1 MVPKVSVII
10 TIYNREKY
18 IEDCARSLFEQ
29 TLDDVEFLFV
39 DDAST
44 DNSVMILR
52 NLLEDYPKK
61 KAMTKIICLK
71 NNGGRA
77 FARQTGIDN
86 VTGEYVIHVASDD
99 WVDQDMLELLY
110 KTAKETNADIV
121 GCNLTHEYGNY
132 QCVFKQSYSGDV
144 DENIRRLLNGKIFP
158 SLCTSLTRTSLI
170 KDNDIT
176 FPQGID
182 TGEDLLFNLH
192 LYLHADSVV
201 GIDSPSYHYRHTEDS
216 SSFKHT
222 ENSINNLIEVAKR
235 IETLMRKTGN
245 YEKFEDEIQYRKFYM
260 KCTLISTFDNQS
272 NNKMWLKLF
281 PETNNNI
288 WKYNQF
294 SWKRRIELWLAV
306 HNQFWLAI
314 FFQKFLK
321 WQHQLRHFLLIGKNM
336 QV

>member
-52 NLLEDYPKK
+52 NLLENYPKRK
-61 KAMTKIICLK
+61 DLTRVICLES
-71 NNGGRA
+71 NGGRA
-77 FARQTGIDN
+77 VARQIGIDHS
-86 VTGEYVIHVASDD
+86 TGEYVIHVDSDD
-99 WVDQDMLELLY
+99 WIDLDMLEKLY
-110 KTAKETNADIV
+110 ERAKETHADIV
-121 GCNLTHEYGNY
+121 GCNLTHEYENY
-132 QCVFKQSYSGDV
+132 KCVFKQKYSGDV
-144 DENIRRLLNGKIFP
+144 DEDIRRLLNGKIFP

-192 LYLHADSVV
+192 LYLYANSVV
-201 GIDSPSYHYRHTEDS
+201 GIDEPFYHYRHTEDS
-216 SSFKHT
+216 GSFKHT
-222 ENSINNLIEVAKR
+222 EKSINSMIEVAKR
-235 IETLMRKTGN
+235 IEVLMRKTGN
-245 YEKFEDEIQYRKFYM
+245 YDKFEHEIQYRKFYM

-272 NNKMWLKLF
+272 YNELWLKLF
-281 PETNNNI
+281 PETNKNI

-294 SWKRRIELWLAV
+294 SWKRRIELWLAA

-321 WQHQLRHFLLIGKNM
+321 WQHQIRHA
-336 QV
+336 

>member
-52 NLLEDYPKK
+52 NLLENYPKRK
-61 KAMTKIICLK
+61 DLTRVICLES
-71 NNGGRA
+71 NGGRA
-77 FARQTGIDN
+77 VARQIGIDHS
-86 VTGEYVIHVASDD
+86 TGEYVIHVDSDD
-99 WVDQDMLELLY
+99 WIDLDMLEKLY
-110 KTAKETNADIV
+110 ERAKETHADIV

-132 QCVFKQSYSGDV
+132 KCVFKQKYSGDV
-144 DENIRRLLNGKIFP
+144 DEDIRRLLNGKIFP

-192 LYLHADSVV
+192 LYLHANSVV
-201 GIDSPSYHYRHTEDS
+201 GIDEPFYHYRHTEDS
-216 SSFKHT
+216 GSFKHT
-222 ENSINNLIEVAKR
+222 EKSINSMIEVAKR
-235 IETLMRKTGN
+235 IEVLMRKTGN
-245 YEKFEDEIQYRKFYM
+245 YDKFEHDIQYRKFYM
-260 KCTLISTFDNQS
+260 KCTLIANFDNQTY
-272 NNKMWLKLF
+272 NKLWLKLF
-281 PETNNNI
+281 PETHKNI
-288 WKYNQF
+288 WNYKQF
-294 SWKRRIELWLAV
+294 SWKRRVELWLAA
-306 HNQFWLAI
+306 HNQFGLAVL
-314 FFQKFLK
+314 FQKFLK
-321 WQHQLRHFLLIGKNM
+321 WQHELIHAL
-336 QV
+336 

>member
-1 MVPKVSVII
+1 MIPKVSVIV

-18 IEDCARSLFEQ
+18 IVECARTLFEQ
-29 TLDDVEFLFV
+29 TLDDIELLFI

-44 DNSVMILR
+44 DHSIKKLND
-52 NLLEDYPKK
+52 LLEQYPARKS
-61 KAMTKIICLK
+61 MTRIISLEH
-71 NNGGRA
+71 NSGRA
-77 FARQTGIDN
+77 VARQTGIDN
-86 VTGEYVIHVASDD
+86 VTGEFVIHVDSDD

-216 SSFKHT
+216 GSFKLT
-222 ENSINNLIEVAKR
+222 EKSINSLIEVARR
-235 IETLMRKTGN
+235 IEVLMRDTGN
-245 YEKFEDEIQYRKFYM
+245 YEKFEHEIQYRKFYM
-260 KCTLISTFDNQS
+260 KCTLIANFDNQTY
-272 NNKMWLKLF
+272 NKLWLKLF
-281 PETNNNI
+281 PETHKNI
-288 WKYNQF
+288 WNYKQF
-294 SWKRRIELWLAV
+294 SWKRRVELWLAA
-306 HNQFWLAI
+306 HNQFGLAVL
-314 FFQKFLK
+314 FQKFLK
-321 WQHQLRHFLLIGKNM
+321 WQHELRHAL
-336 QV
+336 